1 MAPLCPVERERPPA
15 QATPRRSSEHSTG
28 WLTVD
33 RAMRIFNHMVES
45 HSDRLDAVF
54 RALAD
59 PTRRA
64 MVRSLSRQPRS
75 VGELAEPFEISL
87 AAASKHIKV
96 LEGAGLVQ
104 RDVQGRTH
112 VCRLDAR
119 PLHAGMEWMRHYE
132 QFWNQ
137 RLDALETLLR
147 AEDREAA
154 ARKAPRKPA
163 AARPS
168 RSTRSKR

>member
-1 MAPLCPVERERPPA
+1 LTIEPA
-15 QATPRRSSEHSTG
+15 A
-28 WLTVD
+28 
-33 RAMRIFNHMVES
+33 RIFNHMVES
-45 HSDRLDAVF
+45 NSDRLDAVF

-96 LEGAGLVQ
+96 LEGAGIVQ
-104 RDVQGRTH
+104 REVQGRTH

-147 AEDREAA
+147 TDDRENA
-154 ARKAPRKPA
+154 ARKAPSRKPA

-168 RSTRSKR
+168 RTNRSRK